1 MMTVDAEFQRFCY
14 YSDLNSFVEVV
25 SDVYEW
31 ENSIY

>member
-14 YSDLNSFVEVV
+14 YSDLNFGEVV